1 MKFWW
6 YNGRKTEV
14 YFMEMPTQ
22 PKENLADK
30 LEGSRHHYA
39 YCSKHGYSKDTDA
52 WYRPLI

>member
-1 MKFWW
+1 
-6 YNGRKTEV
+6 
-14 YFMEMPTQ
+14 MEMPTQ